1 MILGDKS
8 KFNST
13 ERFFLVL
20 IKCVLR
26 RKTKHKFQ
34 CFGVFMTLN
43 PNPHKYIQDHA
54 NYITYSDFG
63 AKINM
68 KGLTSKGA
76 RIMKIR
82 LPEWSLIA
90 R

>member
-1 MILGDKS
+1 
-8 KFNST
+8 
-13 ERFFLVL
+13 
-20 IKCVLR
+20 
-26 RKTKHKFQ
+26 
-34 CFGVFMTLN
+34 MTLN

-54 NYITYSDFG
+54 NHIIYSDFG

-76 RIMKIR
+76 RIMKIL

-90 R
+90 RWDVALKLL

>member
-1 MILGDKS
+1 
-8 KFNST
+8 
-13 ERFFLVL
+13 
-20 IKCVLR
+20 
-26 RKTKHKFQ
+26 
-34 CFGVFMTLN
+34 MTLN

-54 NYITYSDFG
+54 NYITYNDFG

-76 RIMKIR
+76 RIMKIL

>member
-8 KFNST
+8 KFNSI

-34 CFGVFMTLN
+34 RFGVFMTPLSRSQLLRVILTLN
-43 PNPHKYIQDHA
+43 PNSHKYIQDHA
-54 NYITYSDFG
+54 NYKTYSDFG
-63 AKINM
+63 AKN
-68 KGLTSKGA
+68 
-76 RIMKIR
+76 
-82 LPEWSLIA
+82 
-90 R
+90 

>member
-1 MILGDKS
+1 
-8 KFNST
+8 
-13 ERFFLVL
+13 
-20 IKCVLR
+20 
-26 RKTKHKFQ
+26 
-34 CFGVFMTLN
+34 MTLN

-76 RIMKIR
+76 RIMKIL
-82 LPEWSLIA
+82 LPQWSLIA

>member
-34 CFGVFMTLN
+34 CFGVFITPLSRSKLLRVILTLN

-54 NYITYSDFG
+54 NYSTYSDFG
-63 AKINM
+63 AKN
-68 KGLTSKGA
+68 
-76 RIMKIR
+76 
-82 LPEWSLIA
+82 
-90 R
+90 